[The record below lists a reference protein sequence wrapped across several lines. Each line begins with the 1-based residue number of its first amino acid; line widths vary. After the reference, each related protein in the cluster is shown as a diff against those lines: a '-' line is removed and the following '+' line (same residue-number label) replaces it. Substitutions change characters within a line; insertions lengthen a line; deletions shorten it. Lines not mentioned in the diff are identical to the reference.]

1 MEGFVP
7 ITSFEGAHFEFDGM
21 ITQYDATTGRKLTIG
36 QPLRVKAV
44 AADVASGRIDFL
56 PVEPTPE
63 NA

>member
-44 AADVASGRIDFL
+44 AADVASGRIDF
-56 PVEPTPE
+56 PPGG
-63 NA
+63 AYA